1 MKILKN
7 KLKSKLNIRT
17 ERDFPKEGIE
27 FIDIMPLIIQKET
40 FNEIIEKF
48 VQEIEPKEVDYI
60 VGPES
65 RGYIFASAIA
75 NKLGL
80 GFIPIRKEGKLPDD
94 LVYKAKYEKEY
105 GIDILCLP
113 KNDGY
118 LNKNFYV
125 VDDVLAT
132 GGTLKACKELIEK
145 CGGNYI
151 GTGVYINIKKLNNE
165 QVDYVLEFDE

>member
-1 MKILKN
+1 MAELRLIK
-7 KLKSKLNIRT
+7 
-17 ERDFPKEGIE
+17 DFPKKGIT
-27 FIDIMPLIIQKET
+27 FIDITPKLADKND
-40 FNEIIEKF
+40 FNEIIDKMCMN
-48 VQEIEPKEVDYI
+48 VPKNVDYI